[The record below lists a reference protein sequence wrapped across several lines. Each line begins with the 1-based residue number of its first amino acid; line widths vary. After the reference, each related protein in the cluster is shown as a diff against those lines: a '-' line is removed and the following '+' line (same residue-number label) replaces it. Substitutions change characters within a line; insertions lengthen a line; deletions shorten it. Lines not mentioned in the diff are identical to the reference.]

1 MKATEYIELL
11 RNSKSYASRTR
22 IMLWASRD
30 NELTFAGYMV
40 VKNLYDQLNEGEAPA
55 HV

>member
-1 MKATEYIELL
+1 MKATEYMELL

-40 VKNLYDQLNEGEAPA
+40 IKNLYDRLNEGEVPT